1 MGLAKKA
8 EEAAVEEVEEA
19 EEANEAKEAKE
30 REERM
35 RRLEERVKA
44 CKKCE
49 LWSQRRNAV
58 VGEGSLLADVMFVG
72 EAPGY
77 YEDLKGRPFVGKAG
91 KVLDELLASVHLER
105 KDVYICN
112 VLKCR
117 PPKNRDPKPEEIES
131 CTPFLDEQIEIIQ
144 PKVIATLGNY
154 SLQYIFSKF
163 NMKSEKISKIHGRIF
178 TVETLNGTHKIIPL
192 YHPAVAIYNSAM
204 REVLFEDF
212 KVLPKLLS
220 EQHNKRERG

>member
-1 MGLAKKA
+1 MGFAKKA
-8 EEAAVEEVEEA
+8 EEAAVEGA
-19 EEANEAKEAKE
+19 EEAKEAKEAKE

-58 VGEGSLLADVMFVG
+58 VGEGSLLADVMFIG

-117 PPKNRDPKPEEIES
+117 PPKTGTR
-131 CTPFLDEQIEIIQ
+131 
-144 PKVIATLGNY
+144 
-154 SLQYIFSKF
+154 SL
-163 NMKSEKISKIHGRIF
+163 
-178 TVETLNGTHKIIPL
+178 
-192 YHPAVAIYNSAM
+192 
-204 REVLFEDF
+204 
-212 KVLPKLLS
+212 
-220 EQHNKRERG
+220 KR